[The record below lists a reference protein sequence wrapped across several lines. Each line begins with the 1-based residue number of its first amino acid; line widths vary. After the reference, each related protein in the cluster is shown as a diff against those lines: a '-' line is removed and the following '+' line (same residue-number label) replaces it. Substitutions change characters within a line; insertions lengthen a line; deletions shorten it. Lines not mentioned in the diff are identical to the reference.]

1 MDTKVREEIEV
12 PFGDPNL
19 PKPKAIVL
27 YPNLWEGLQVLS
39 TQDVGWIFQSLFRIL
54 NGEDQK
60 ELEKTLPPTV
70 IVVLRFIM
78 AKVKVDTEKY
88 QQSYKSRQE
97 RNARY
102 YEKNKDKNKTS

>member
-1 MDTKVREEIEV
+1 MDTKVRKEIEV

-27 YPNLWEGLQVLS
+27 YPSQWEALQVLS
-39 TQDVGWIFQSLFRIL
+39 TQDAGWLFQTLFRIL

-60 ELEKTLPPTV
+60 ELEKTLPTTV
-70 IVVLRFIM
+70 HMGLRFIM
-78 AKVKVDTEKY
+78 TQVKVDTEKY
-88 QQSYKSRQE
+88 QQSAQSRKE

-102 YEKNKDKNKTS
+102 HEKNKKEK

>member
-70 IVVLRFIM
+70 IMVLRFIM
-78 AKVKVDTEKY
+78 AQVKVDTEKY

-102 YEKNKDKNKTS
+102 YEKNKGKK

>member
-1 MDTKVREEIEV
+1 MDTKVRKEIEV

-19 PKPKAIVL
+19 PKRKAIVL
-27 YPNLWEGLQVLS
+27 YPSQWKAQQVLS
-39 TQDVGWIFQSLFRIL
+39 TQEAGWLFQTLFRIL

-70 IVVLRFIM
+70 LMGLRFIM
-78 AKVKVDTEKY
+78 TQVKVDTEKY
-88 QQSYKSRQE
+88 QQAVQSRKE

-102 YEKNKDKNKTS
+102 YQKNRGKK